1 MWRAGCTG
9 PAGSDFTCNLTAEPQ
24 HYHTGCD
31 RVPLYVEAAHLN
43 KADVNQVC
51 PPMCQVGVK
60 VPLIVRLEG
69 TNVERGKEILRDSD
83 VEVITADDLDDA
95 AMKAVASLS

>member
-1 MWRAGCTG
+1 
-9 PAGSDFTCNLTAEPQ
+9 
-24 HYHTGCD
+24 
-31 RVPLYVEAAHLN
+31 
-43 KADVNQVC
+43 
-51 PPMCQVGVK
+51 MCQVGVK